1 MKQIDIDFFVDN
13 LTLKGSLHLPDTD
26 HAPLVVGSHGL
37 EGSQN
42 SAKQMVLSRLLPEN
56 GMAFFRFDHRGCGA
70 SQGEFSR
77 DTSLEKRTRDLVA
90 AVGHILSF
98 SHISEELASKKL
110 ASDKLDPGK
119 LALFGSSMGGATCIN
134 AWQDLSDAGMP
145 PMGGILCAA
154 PVISRSIQNIPTQAN
169 GNRPALPLSFF
180 AENLLFNILDRAQ
193 SLHHVLVF
201 HGDADEVVPVFNA
214 HDLYKA
220 MQPPKEIVIH
230 KGGTHQMNAKKDQQ
244 DFEIRALAWF
254 KDIFD
259 S

>member
-1 MKQIDIDFFVDN
+1 MEPIDIEFLVDN
-13 LTLKGSLHLPDTD
+13 LTLRGSLHLPKTD

-37 EGSQN
+37 EGSQD

-56 GMAFFRFDHRGCGA
+56 GMAFFRFDHRGCGS
-70 SQGEFSR
+70 SQGEFTR

-90 AVGHILSF
+90 AVGHILSL
-98 SHISEELASKKL
+98 SHISEELASE
-110 ASDKLDPGK
+110 KLDPDK

-169 GNRPALPLSFF
+169 GSRPALPLSFF

-193 SLHHVLVF
+193 SLHHVMIF

-214 HDLYKA
+214 HDLYGA
-220 MQPPKEIVIH
+220 MQSPKEIIIH
-230 KGGTHQMNAKKDQQ
+230 EGGGHQMNAKKDQQ
-244 DFEIRALAWF
+244 DFEIRALVWF
-254 KDIFD
+254 KDIFNL
-259 S
+259 